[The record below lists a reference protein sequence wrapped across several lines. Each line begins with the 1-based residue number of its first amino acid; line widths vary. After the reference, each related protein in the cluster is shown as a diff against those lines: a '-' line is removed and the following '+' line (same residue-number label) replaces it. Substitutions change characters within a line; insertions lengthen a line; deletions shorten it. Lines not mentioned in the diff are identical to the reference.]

1 MRYRLLHLPFLA
13 VVILGLT
20 AGLWVAL
27 IRIGWSLPG
36 GGALVGLH
44 GPLMIAG
51 VFGTLI
57 SLERAVAFAAVR
69 GRRAHP
75 AYAASAVSAIGTV
88 LLLAGGATPAAQVA
102 LLVGGVLLLLVN
114 LAMLASHRE
123 LHVLVMT
130 VGAAF
135 LVLADAAWLAGAP
148 LALATQWW
156 IAFIVLTIVG
166 ERLELARIRVLGPP
180 EILLFAVATGLYV
193 GAALL
198 AAPLPEVGVPL
209 VGVALLALAAWLLRY
224 DVAWITIRRP
234 GLPSFV
240 AVCLLAGYA
249 WLVVAGVIAIAAGPV
264 AFGPVYDAFVHAMLV
279 GFGFSMIFGHAPI
292 VFPAIMGA
300 EIRFHPIAYL
310 PLALLHESV
319 AARVVADLAGN
330 AELRMQAGLVNV
342 LAIVLY
348 AATLIAVNVAGRV
361 RAPRRAPA

>member
-1 MRYRLLHLPFLA
+1 M
-13 VVILGLT
+13 VIG
-20 AGLWVAL
+20 AG
-27 IRIGWSLPG
+27 
-36 GGALVGLH
+36 
-44 GPLMIAG
+44 
-51 VFGTLI
+51 
-57 SLERAVAFAAVR
+57 
-69 GRRAHP
+69 
-75 AYAASAVSAIGTV
+75 
-88 LLLAGGATPAAQVA
+88 
-102 LLVGGVLLLLVN
+102 
-114 LAMLASHRE
+114 
-123 LHVLVMT
+123 
-130 VGAAF
+130 F
-135 LVLADAAWLAGAP
+135 LVLADAAWLAGAS

-180 EILLFAVATGLYV
+180 EIMLFVIAAGLYV

-198 AAPLPEVGVPL
+198 VAPAPEVGVPL
-209 VGVALLALAAWLLRY
+209 VGVALLALAAWLFRY

-249 WLVVAGVIAIAAGPV
+249 WLVVAGFIAVAAGPV
-264 AFGPVYDAFVHAMLV
+264 AFGPVYDAFVHAVLV

-292 VFPAIMGA
+292 IFPAVMGA
-300 EIRFHPIAYL
+300 EIRFHPIVYL

-348 AATLIAVNVAGRV
+348 AITLVAVNVVGRAQERR
-361 RAPRRAPA
+361 RARDRRRAPA

>member
-1 MRYRLLHLPFLA
+1 MHRLLHLPFLA
-13 VVILGLT
+13 IVVLGLT

-44 GPLMIAG
+44 GPLMIGG
-51 VFGTLI
+51 VFATLI
-57 SLERAVAFAAVR
+57 GLERAVALAATR
-69 GRRAHP
+69 GRRLHP
-75 AYAASAVSAIGTV
+75 AHAAPAVSAVGTV
-88 LLLAGGATPAAQVA
+88 LLLGGGATLAAQGA
-102 LLVGGVLLLLVN
+102 LLASAVLLLVVN
-114 LAMLASHRE
+114 LAMLASRRE
-123 LHVLVMT
+123 LHVVVMT
-130 VGAAF
+130 IGAAF
-135 LVLADAAWLAGAP
+135 LVLADAAWLAGTS

-180 EILLFAVATGLYV
+180 EILLFVIATGLYV
-193 GAALL
+193 GASLL
-198 AAPLPEVGVPL
+198 VAPVPEVGVPL
-209 VGVALLALAAWLLRY
+209 VGIGFLALAAWLLRY
-224 DVAWITIRRP
+224 DIAWITIRRP

-264 AFGPVYDAFVHAMLV
+264 VAGPVYDAIVHAVLV
-279 GFGFSMIFGHAPI
+279 GFAFSMVFGHAPI
-292 VFPAIMGA
+292 IFPAIIGV
-300 EIRFHPIAYL
+300 EIRFHPIAFL

-348 AATLIAVNVAGRV
+348 AVILVAVNVGSRV
-361 RAPRRAPA
+361 WERRRAAA

>member
-1 MRYRLLHLPFLA
+1 MRRRLLHLPFLL
-13 VVILGLT
+13 VVVLGLT

-57 SLERAVAFAAVR
+57 GLERAVAFAAVS
-69 GRRAHP
+69 GRRLHP
-75 AYAASAVSAIGTV
+75 AYAAPAVSAAGTV
-88 LLLAGGATPAAQVA
+88 LLLAGGATPAAQSA
-102 LLVGGVLLLLVN
+102 LLAGGILLLLVN
-114 LAMLASHRE
+114 LAMLARHRD
-123 LHVLVMT
+123 LHVLVMAIGT
-130 VGAAF
+130 AF
-135 LVLADAAWLAGAP
+135 LVLAGVAWLAGAP

-180 EILLFAVATGLYV
+180 ETLLFVLATGLYV
-193 GAALL
+193 VATLL
-198 AAPLPEVGVPL
+198 VAPIPAVGIPL
-209 VGVALLALAAWLLRY
+209 VGIALLALAAWLLRY

-234 GLPSFV
+234 GLPAFV

-249 WLVVAGVIAIAAGPV
+249 WLIVAGVIALAAGPV
-264 AFGPVYDAFVHAMLV
+264 AFGPVYDAFVHAVLV

-292 VFPAIMGA
+292 IFPAIMGA
-300 EIRFHPIAYL
+300 DIRFHPIAYL

-330 AELRMQAGLVNV
+330 AEMRMQAGLVNV

-348 AATLIAVNVAGRV
+348 AVTLIAVNVGS
-361 RAPRRAPA
+361 RARERRRAAA